1 MELLA
6 VSEAEIVA
14 TDDGSMMVLETVS
27 TELEVSYTEL
37 ALTVA
42 VISGTEDDSTML
54 LLTDSTEL
62 AVIVS
67 VGRGT

>member
-1 MELLA
+1 M
-6 VSEAEIVA
+6 A
-14 TDDGSMMVLETVS
+14 TDDGSMRVLETVS
-27 TELEVSYTEL
+27 MVLKVSYTEL
-37 ALTVA
+37 ALIVA

>member
-1 MELLA
+1 MR
-6 VSEAEIVA
+6 
-14 TDDGSMMVLETVS
+14 VLEMVS
-27 TELEVSYTEL
+27 MELEVSYTEL

-42 VISGTEDDSTML
+42 VISGTEEDSTML

>member
-1 MELLA
+1 MR
-6 VSEAEIVA
+6 
-14 TDDGSMMVLETVS
+14 VLETVS
-27 TELEVSYTEL
+27 MVLEVSYTEL

-42 VISGTEDDSTML
+42 VISGTEDDSIML
-54 LLTDSTEL
+54 LLTDSMEL

>member
-1 MELLA
+1 
-6 VSEAEIVA
+6 VA
-14 TDDGSMMVLETVS
+14 TEDGSMRVLETVS
-27 TELEVSYTEL
+27 MVLEVSYTEL

-42 VISGTEDDSTML
+42 VISGTEDDSIML
-54 LLTDSTEL
+54 LLTDSMEL

>member
-1 MELLA
+1 M
-6 VSEAEIVA
+6 A
-14 TDDGSMMVLETVS
+14 TDDGSMRVLETVS
-27 TELEVSYTEL
+27 MELEVSYTEL

-42 VISGTEDDSTML
+42 VISGTEDDSSML

>member
-1 MELLA
+1 
-6 VSEAEIVA
+6 VA
-14 TDDGSMMVLETVS
+14 TDDGSMRVLETVS
-27 TELEVSYTEL
+27 MELEVSYTEL

>member
-1 MELLA
+1 M
-6 VSEAEIVA
+6 A
-14 TDDGSMMVLETVS
+14 TDDGSMRVLETVS
-27 TELEVSYTEL
+27 MELEVSYTEL

>member
-1 MELLA
+1 M
-6 VSEAEIVA
+6 A
-14 TDDGSMMVLETVS
+14 TDDGSMRVLETVS
-27 TELEVSYTEL
+27 MVLEVSYTEL
-37 ALTVA
+37 ALIVA

>member
-1 MELLA
+1 
-6 VSEAEIVA
+6 VA
-14 TDDGSMMVLETVS
+14 TDDGSMRVLETVS
-27 TELEVSYTEL
+27 MVLEVSYTEL
-37 ALTVA
+37 ALIVA